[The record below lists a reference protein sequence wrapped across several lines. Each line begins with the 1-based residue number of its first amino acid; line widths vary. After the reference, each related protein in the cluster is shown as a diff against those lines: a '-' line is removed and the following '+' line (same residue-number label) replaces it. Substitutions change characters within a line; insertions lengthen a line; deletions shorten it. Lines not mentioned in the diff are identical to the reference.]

1 MLKPTEENDIKCDV
15 LFTDVDWE
23 ERYFQIV
30 LALLRNNE
38 SPLWVIEKADTVI
51 KLLKEKHGTI

>member
-1 MLKPTEENDIKCDV
+1 MLKHTNDTK
-15 LFTDVDWE
+15 VDWD

-51 KLLKEKHGTI
+51 KLLKERNGNV